1 LYETRKILQLA
12 KFLQSHKNEA
22 QKNCAGNFFVPLRI
36 FELRSNEKNFA
47 AQKIK
52 KNF

>member
-1 LYETRKILQLA
+1 MKPE
-12 KFLQSHKNEA
+12 KFCSQQNFYNPHKNEA